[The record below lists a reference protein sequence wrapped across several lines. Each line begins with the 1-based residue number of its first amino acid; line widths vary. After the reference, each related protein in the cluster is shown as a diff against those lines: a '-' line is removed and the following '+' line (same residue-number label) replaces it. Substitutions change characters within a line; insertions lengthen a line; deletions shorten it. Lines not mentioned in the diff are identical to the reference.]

1 MSKFKLTLMI
11 GKPIFKKVAKAVGKS
26 RKDTRDYRKAQAAKS
41 SKELATLNQA
51 QERLET
57 AKNVKDVSETILK
70 KRKFPKEAISAF
82 NDAFDRVIK
91 KRAKTRTTLMD
102 PKYLKP
108 KKNRSGG
115 IIKAKKGRFV

>member
-26 RKDTRDYRKAQAAKS
+26 RKDTRDYRKTQAVKS

-57 AKNVKDVSETILK
+57 AKNVKSVSETILK
-70 KRKFPKEAISAF
+70 KRKFPKEAINAF

-91 KRAKTRTTLMD
+91 KRAKIRTTLMD

-108 KKNRSGG
+108 KKNKIGG
-115 IIKAKKGRFV
+115 YIKAKKGLFI

>member
-11 GKPIFKKVAKAVGKS
+11 GKPIFKKVAKAVSKS
-26 RKDTRDYRKAQAAKS
+26 RKDTRDYRKTQAAKS

-57 AKNVKDVSETILK
+57 AKNVKSVSETILK

-91 KRAKTRTTLMD
+91 KRTKTRTTLMD
-102 PKYLKP
+102 PKYLKA
-108 KKNRSGG
+108 KKNKSGG
-115 IIKAKKGRFV
+115 IIKAKKGKFI

>member
-1 MSKFKLTLMI
+1 MV
-11 GKPIFKKVAKAVGKS
+11 GKPIFKKIAKAVGKS
-26 RKDTRDYRKAQAAKS
+26 RKDTRDYRKTQAATS

-57 AKNVKDVSETILK
+57 AKNVRDVSAVILK
-70 KRKFPKEAISAF
+70 KRKFPKEARDAF
-82 NDAFDRVIK
+82 NDAFDRVIQ

-102 PKYLKP
+102 PKYLKT
-108 KKNRSGG
+108 KKNKSGG

>member
-11 GKPIFKKVAKAVGKS
+11 GKPIFKKVAKAVSKS
-26 RKDTRDYRKAQAAKS
+26 RKDTRDYRKTQAAKS

-57 AKNVKDVSETILK
+57 AKNVKDVSAVILK
-70 KRKFPKEAISAF
+70 KRKFPKEARDAF

-102 PKYLKP
+102 PKYLKN
-108 KKNRSGG
+108 KKNKTGG
-115 IIKAKKGRFV
+115 IIKAKKGLFI

>member
-1 MSKFKLTLMI
+1 MSKFKLTLMV

-26 RKDTRDYRKAQAAKS
+26 RKETRDYRKTQAATS

-57 AKNVKDVSETILK
+57 AKNIKNVSETILK

-91 KRAKTRTTLMD
+91 KRTKIRTTLMD

-108 KKNRSGG
+108 KKNKCGG
-115 IIKAKKGRFV
+115 IIKAKKGRFS